1 MLRFV
6 VLQLDTD
13 VVVDFLEGFVSLLKE
28 NMKVLKFILLLF
40 ILFLFQFAVVDD
52 VFCDLNL
59 LKD

>member
-1 MLRFV
+1 MLRLV

-28 NMKVLKFILLLF
+28 YMEVLKFILLLL
-40 ILFLFQFAVVDD
+40 IRFLFQFAMAED
-52 VFCDLNL
+52 VFCDLDL

>member
-28 NMKVLKFILLLF
+28 YMKVLKFVVLLFILLLF
-40 ILFLFQFAVVDD
+40 QFALVED